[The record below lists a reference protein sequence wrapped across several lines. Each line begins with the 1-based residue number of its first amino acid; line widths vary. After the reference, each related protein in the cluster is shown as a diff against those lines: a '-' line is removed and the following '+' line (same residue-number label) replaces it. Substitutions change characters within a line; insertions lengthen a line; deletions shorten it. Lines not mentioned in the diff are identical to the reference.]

1 FHTMKLIKKIIISRT
16 EAGFGFTLRHFVIYP
31 PSTYVNDLLQ
41 ASYSVIIDEHQQKTT
56 TTNTNDNISG
66 KSSNSSSSGNQSGVL
81 LTHSTSTNNNNNNS
95 NNQQSMRII
104 SNDVIT
110 ADNNGGTNSTTS
122 QDLLPMD
129 TIFVKEVRQDGQA
142 YQAGLRQGDR
152 ILSVN
157 DQTINGKSYSQVIAM
172 IQNTPGDLVLSVVPK
187 EDDILQLA
195 YSDTAYNQAHSPYS
209 GTADRIPE
217 PPSVKYLPQQQPSSS
232 SSYRVND
239 TTVPSSFEQTK
250 PRRTSAV
257 SATSSQPQ
265 SYRPAHPTQIL
276 NPKQVIENKLRNL
289 QLNIAQGREDE
300 FAKAGIYFPQ
310 PAKAIYEQ
318 PKGSIPTQPRRISHA
333 SENSPPT
340 TNYSQPQPTNAFS
353 KYIESV
359 HRALDN
365 TTSTT
370 PQRQQQPE
378 GVNTDNEDSIYSQL
392 HLVMQPPPRKQSQQQ
407 QQQQSYYQQPRY
419 APLATYN
426 DYSPYEYSTNDYRQQ
441 QPPPPSFQVA
451 VQQQGNKEQLFLTGV
466 ESGQKGIGAGVGLY
480 KPYENHNMPGGI
492 PSNTYYTLPPRR
504 ISTATTALGQPQSQ
518 QQQWIQANS
527 HSHTPL
533 VNDYVYQ
540 QSPKLLNS
548 YASDET
554 LRPTSIDTALEEQ
567 QHLRRQAEQSQQKQ
581 KQPQILDVNLKS
593 PSTETNTCSNEGVNN
608 PQQEEDEDNMKT
620 EFVNFRKKQFET
632 GHVENVPDDRQ
643 RERLSKKYSEKK
655 KYESE
660 WNRITSVADVESVME
675 RASHFEDIDP
685 DKFAR
690 LRSKLPTSPPPSSN
704 GHGEIE
710 QKQYELSSSPSQQ
723 HQQMKYGQGK
733 LMKHEDNHYQTLQQQ
748 HISRDEL
755 GNIEF
760 SFDPRYLIQQQPQQ
774 QQSGGRLAVSNY
786 SPNQEGQRYLSHPSS
801 QQQYMD
807 QSSNPSRV
815 NLVRQQSYI
824 TAVRSSMINDQQSQQ
839 QSYDMHD
846 ADMPGYD
853 QLERLLTTLGCGG
866 SSSGEYLLCT
876 PKTMRPKVS
885 PFTSLPVRPS
895 ASDEQQEWKQ
905 RRASYL
911 IATDQKYQDQSFHS
925 QSSSNKQ
932 QNEYGYDMTDDQ
944 KLRNTPQQQQAQT
957 QAIRK
962 LKNFFG
968 EGTPQVLH
976 ALDHPSSTSQQQSR
990 ASLSQSPQS
999 SLQSN
1004 QSKSSS
1010 FFNSSSPPATIPLTT
1025 MVDNIEPSKEGIL
1038 YCKMVLK
1045 DGRRAPDR
1053 SWRGAWAV
1061 LRGGALFLGK
1071 EKKHGLLIPLSCDS
1085 FPINLKDADV
1095 ELASDYIKKPRVFKV
1110 ITATQCEF
1118 LFQAPDMQ
1126 SLHEWL
1132 EVVREHCCSITSSEN
1147 DISRGGESTTTPG
1160 TASIS
1165 STQRPSTASLPPI
1178 VPHHTSE
1185 QDLSQRLS
1193 SSTRSGSSSKP
1204 KSKLSLRSPSLKRS
1218 PSLRFRK
1225 SQKSASQ
1232 SQQGASTSSASSGI
1246 GGSSSSM
1253 LSAHN
1258 NGSGSQSTSPRRS
1271 FVKIV
1276 KKGLKTLKSGT
1287 SIGGV
1292 PQQMSGQVYDEN
1304 ILTTST
1310 TSTTDDCNLSG
1321 INFGIELEEC
1331 ESSSI
1336 SRSIPIVVEIL
1347 CKLVEI
1353 RGITYTG
1360 IYRHAGGLTAV
1371 NWLVNELDK
1380 GCERVDFQS
1389 EKWYDIK
1396 AVASTL
1402 KTFFAKLPDSL
1413 ISSKMSS
1420 LFVEASRIDCHRDR
1434 LIELKKLVTQLN
1446 DNRFETLR
1454 FLCAHFR
1461 RVASKCD
1468 INKIDARNLAII
1480 FGPTLIWDS
1489 KASLQSNL
1497 VDNPE
1502 KIRIIEAFILYHE
1515 WFFEHGEYDDIPYEI
1530 NPQMPK
1536 LNCIYDDTLN
1546 ESKPSEIIQH
1556 IVRAAKRRWSSPML
1570 LDTSVLSQTHRSSI
1584 GSGGD
1589 SQKRSSDDNSSGP
1602 SKPVNIFVKRS
1613 FKKRSTMATS
1623 KSSACRS
1630 RSVDSSLNSTLS
1642 PTTTAQLYCGESVD
1656 VSIALPPR
1664 SQNQELSEDSAV
1676 HSMSDIVSSST
1687 TTSIKSTEHLK
1698 QRSKKAQ
1705 SLKDLAS
1712 FFKRRNC
1719 SEHSKTKQ
1727 TTLTPKSSTSYLPLM
1742 TLTSLK
1748 SCNSRGR
1755 KLRKKLNSS
1764 LFIQPVE
1771 DFVSLRSPDSSKLFS
1786 SSPLMLKLFE
1796 NTMNNETTNQ
1806 NLTSSSSPCLVN
1818 YNQNKINISSSY
1830 NDVID
1835 GDSICYIDDSSPP
1848 PQQQHSSLPLNKHSS
1863 YANTSSLQNHEQIR
1877 LETSKIKQKLHER
1890 DTLLNDIKQQSIYV
1904 NQTLSKFNNNNNN
1917 NNTVK
1922 SIKNRQE
1929 DIINSSSSSSSKKS
1943 TSPLSL
1949 TKEVPL
1955 TSLSSSIKR
1964 RHTFNSVFDYNLHK
1978 SKLKQHVKLIDT
1990 YLFQHVTN
1998 KRHSFSSNV
2007 FAKLL

>member
-1 FHTMKLIKKIIISRT
+1 
-16 EAGFGFTLRHFVIYP
+16 V
-31 PSTYVNDLLQ
+31 
-41 ASYSVIIDEHQQKTT
+41 TT
-56 TTNTNDNISG
+56 ANI
-66 KSSNSSSSGNQSGVL
+66 
-81 LTHSTSTNNNNNNS
+81 
-95 NNQQSMRII
+95 
-104 SNDVIT
+104 
-110 ADNNGGTNSTTS
+110 NGGTTGTTN

-129 TIFVKEVRQDGQA
+129 TIFVKEVRQDGEA

-157 DQTINGKSYSQVIAM
+157 DQAITGKSYSQVIAM
-172 IQNTPGDLVLSVVPK
+172 IQNTPGDLVLTVVPK
-187 EDDILQLA
+187 EDDVLQLA
-195 YSDTAYNQAHSPYS
+195 YADTAYNQARSPYS
-209 GTADRIPE
+209 GNADHIPE
-217 PPSVKYLPQQQPSSS
+217 PPSLKYLPQQPLS

-239 TTVPSSFEQTK
+239 TSVPSSFEQSK

-257 SATSSQPQ
+257 SSTTSLPSK
-265 SYRPAHPTQIL
+265 SYRPNLPAQIL
-276 NPKQVIENKLRNL
+276 NPKQLIENKLRNL
-289 QLNIAQGREDE
+289 QLNIAQGREEDL
-300 FAKAGIYFPQ
+300 AKAGIFFPQ
-310 PAKAIYEQ
+310 ATKTIYDQ
-318 PKGSIPTQPRRISHA
+318 SKGAMPITSRGISQT
-333 SENSPPT
+333 SENSPPLS
-340 TNYSQPQPTNAFS
+340 NYSQPQATNAFS

-365 TTSTT
+365 TTSTIPT
-370 PQRQQQPE
+370 SQQQQLE
-378 GVNTDNEDSIYSQL
+378 GANTDNEDSVYSQP
-392 HLVMQPPPRKQSQQQ
+392 HLVMQPAPRRQSQPRQQQ
-407 QQQQSYYQQPRY
+407 QQQQQYYQQPRY

-426 DYSPYEYSTNDYRQQ
+426 DYTPYEYSTNDDKQQ
-441 QPPPPSFQVA
+441 QQLPTPSFQVA
-451 VQQQGNKEQLFLTGV
+451 VQQQGNKEQLFLTGIPP
-466 ESGQKGIGAGVGLY
+466 GQKGIGAEVGLY
-480 KPYENHNMPGGI
+480 RPQDARQNISVGG
-492 PSNTYYTLPPRR
+492 PSNTYYTLPSQRV
-504 ISTATTALGQPQSQ
+504 STATGALGQSLFPQQQ
-518 QQQWIQANS
+518 QQQWIQAAPR
-527 HSHTPL
+527 SHTPL
-533 VNDYVYQ
+533 VTDYIFQ
-540 QSPKLLNS
+540 QPPTMRNSP
-548 YASDET
+548 YTSDET
-554 LRPTSIDTALEEQ
+554 LRQTSIENTSEEQ
-567 QHLRRQAEQSQQKQ
+567 QQLQRQTKQSQQQQRKPIQ
-581 KQPQILDVNLKS
+581 EEELKS
-593 PSTETNTCSNEGVNN
+593 PSTETTTGSNEGVGS
-608 PQQEEDEDNMKT
+608 PQQDEEEDNMKT

-690 LRSKLPTSPPPSSN
+690 LKSKLPTSPPPSSN
-704 GHGEIE
+704 GHGDIE
-710 QKQYELSSSPSQQ
+710 QKQYELSLQPSLVQQ
-723 HQQMKYGQGK
+723 QQMKWGLQQGK
-733 LMKHEDNHYQTLQQQ
+733 AIKHTDNQYQSLQQQ
-748 HISRDEL
+748 HIPRVGEL
-755 GNIEF
+755 SSIEF
-760 SFDPRYLIQQQPQQ
+760 SFDPRYLVQQ
-774 QQSGGRLAVSNY
+774 QQQQKPSGRLAIPDY
-786 SPNQEGQRYLSHPSS
+786 SSSQEGQDYSSHPSS
-801 QQQYMD
+801 QQQQYID
-807 QSSNPSRV
+807 PSGNQSRV
-815 NLVRQQSYI
+815 NLIRQQSYI
-824 TAVRSSMINDQQSQQ
+824 TAVRSPMINDQQSQQ
-839 QSYDMHD
+839 QQPNSYDMHD

-853 QLERLLTTLGCGG
+853 QLEQLLLTLGCSGK
-866 SSSGEYLLCT
+866 SSGEYMPHT
-876 PKTMRPKVS
+876 PSTMRSKVP
-885 PFTSLPVRPS
+885 PFTSLPARSLP
-895 ASDEQQEWKQ
+895 SDEQQEWKK
-905 RRASYL
+905 RRTSYL
-911 IATDQKYQDQSFHS
+911 IATDQRYQDPSFQS
-925 QSSSNKQ
+925 QPTQNKQ
-932 QNEYGYDMTDDQ
+932 QLPYGYDMTDDQ
-944 KLRNTPQQQQAQT
+944 KLRNTEQQQQTQT

-968 EGTPQVLH
+968 EGTPQVIH
-976 ALDHPSSTSQQQSR
+976 ALDRSSSASQQQQQSNI
-990 ASLSQSPQS
+990 SPLQSPQS
-999 SLQSN
+999 TLSSN
-1004 QSKSSS
+1004 QSKSSG
-1010 FFNSSSPPATIPLTT
+1010 FDVASSSPATIPLTT
-1025 MVDNIEPSKEGIL
+1025 MADNIEPSKEGIL

-1071 EKKHGLLIPLSCDS
+1071 EKKHGLLIPLSYDS

-1110 ITATQCEF
+1110 TTSTQCEF
-1118 LFQAPDMQ
+1118 LFQAPDIQ

-1132 EVVREHCCSITSSEN
+1132 EVVREQCCSIASSEN
-1147 DISRGGESTTTPG
+1147 DISRGGGDSATTLGTGSISGTQRSSTT
-1160 TASIS
+1160 
-1165 STQRPSTASLPPI
+1165 SLPPI
-1178 VPHHTSE
+1178 VPYHTSE
-1185 QDLSQRLS
+1185 QDLSKRLS
-1193 SSTRSGSSSKP
+1193 TSARSGSGSKA

-1225 SQKSASQ
+1225 SQKSSSQ

-1253 LSAHN
+1253 LSASN
-1258 NGSGSQSTSPRRS
+1258 NGCGQSTSPRRS

-1310 TSTTDDCNLSG
+1310 TSTADDSNLSG

-1347 CKLVEI
+1347 CKLIEV

-1413 ISSKMSS
+1413 ISSKMCS
-1420 LFVEASRIDCHRDR
+1420 LFVESSRIDCHRDR
-1434 LIELKKLVTQLN
+1434 LIELKKLVAQLN

-1515 WFFEHGEYDDIPYEI
+1515 WVFEHGEYDNVPYEI

-1536 LNCIYDDTLN
+1536 LNCDYDDTLN

-1570 LDTSVLSQTHRSSI
+1570 SDTSVLAQAHRSD
-1584 GSGGD
+1584 GGD
-1589 SQKRSSDDNSSGP
+1589 QQQGGLGHNSPGAL
-1602 SKPVNIFVKRS
+1602 KPINISVKRS
-1613 FKKRSTMATS
+1613 FKKRSSLVTS

-1630 RSVDSSLNSTLS
+1630 RSVDSSLNSASS

-1656 VSIALPPR
+1656 VSIVPSSCL
-1664 SQNQELSEDSAV
+1664 QNQESSEDSAV

-1687 TTSIKSTEHLK
+1687 TTSTKSNEHLK

-1712 FFKRRNC
+1712 FFKRRSC
-1719 SEHSKTKQ
+1719 SENSKNKQ
-1727 TTLTPKSSTSYLPLM
+1727 TTLTPKSSTSYLPSI

-1748 SCNSRGR
+1748 SVNSRGR
-1755 KLRKKLNSS
+1755 KYRTKLNSS
-1764 LFIQPVE
+1764 TFTQPVE
-1771 DFVSLRSPDSSKLFS
+1771 NSISPISPDSIKLFS
-1786 SSPLMLKLFE
+1786 SSSSIIKLFE
-1796 NTMNNETTNQ
+1796 NITNNEITNQ
-1806 NLTSSSSPCLVN
+1806 DLTSSSSPCLLN
-1818 YNQNKINISSSY
+1818 YNQNKINLSSY
-1830 NDVID
+1830 DDLID
-1835 GDSICYIDDSSPP
+1835 GDSICYIDDSSPTP
-1848 PQQQHSSLPLNKHSS
+1848 QLQQQRSNLTMTDHSPYSNTYSLR
-1863 YANTSSLQNHEQIR
+1863 AHEQIK

-1890 DTLLNDIKQQSIYV
+1890 DTLLNDIKQQSIYI
-1904 NQTLSKFNNNNNN
+1904 NQTLSKFHNNNNNDII
-1917 NNTVK
+1917 K
-1922 SIKNRQE
+1922 SIKKQQE
-1929 DIINSSSSSSSKKS
+1929 DIIHSSSKNS
-1943 TSPLSL
+1943 SPSSSLPKEVSL
-1949 TKEVPL
+1949 T
-1955 TSLSSSIKR
+1955 SSSCSIKR
-1964 RHTFNSVFDYNLHK
+1964 RHTFNSIFDYNIHK
-1978 SKLKQHVKLIDT
+1978 LKLKQHVKLIDT
-1990 YLFQHVTN
+1990 YLFHVTN